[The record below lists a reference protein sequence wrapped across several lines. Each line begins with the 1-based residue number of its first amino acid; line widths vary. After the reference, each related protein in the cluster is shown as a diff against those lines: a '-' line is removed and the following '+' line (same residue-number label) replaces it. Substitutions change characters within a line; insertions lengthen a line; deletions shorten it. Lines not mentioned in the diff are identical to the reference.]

1 MFRNIKEFL
10 YKHELLK
17 TWIQICSIAM
27 VIGTVLGLAGYGAAH
42 VFNYPD
48 VAMGVFKIV
57 FGGIV
62 GVAGVICVILS
73 LFSLILPKSM

>member
-1 MFRNIKEFL
+1 MFRDIKEFL

-17 TWIQICSIAM
+17 TWIQICSIAVM
-27 VIGTVLGLAGYGAAH
+27 IGAILGLAGYGTAH

-48 VAMGVFKIV
+48 AAMGVFKVI

-62 GVAGVICVILS
+62 GIACVICVVLS